1 MRCVIPVRMLYEQFE
16 SRMVVGYCSGVFDDS
31 HLSETEC
38 GINRQ
43 QKVIV
48 ANIGTVASRGRKLVS
63 DFLQEIARNVYGGQC
78 RYILQP
84 DDHSFMSFDTDQLSF
99 DTFELPLR
107 NAHPVAGT

>member
-1 MRCVIPVRMLYEQFE
+1 MRNKPATE
-16 SRMVVGYCSGVFDDS
+16 SDS
-31 HLSETEC
+31 CKHWNSH
-38 GINRQ
+38 
-43 QKVIV
+43 
-48 ANIGTVASRGRKLVS
+48 GRKLVS

-107 NAHPVAGT
+107 HAHPVAGT